1 MKIRNQ
7 ISLIVLPLIIVPL
20 VLTGIASSFAA
31 RNGITQVITDFLSF
45 KAEELHDYAASQWEL
60 LVDNDLES
68 NEEFVSVAQSAVA
81 SFAASLVRDDTERI
95 FALSSEGTIDF
106 STGEIDISENERDA
120 LLDLLTRGSTG
131 WHQIDIGGVSRVAQV
146 LPFEPFGWYLFIT
159 QMREVF
165 YNPVDQI
172 YLQTAVILSFF
183 LIVSVVLLVV
193 FTGHFTKPLR
203 NIAGAMKRIIT
214 TNDLSHK
221 VDIPYH
227 DETGDLGHSF
237 NLMTEELQNA
247 YDQMKVYALEKAVSQ
262 KKEEKIRHVFQK
274 YVPKDVIER
283 YLASPESMLVGE
295 DRLLAVLFS
304 DIREFT
310 SISERMEPGQIVES
324 LNRYFS
330 NMVNV
335 IMENGGIVDKYI
347 GDAIMA
353 FFGAPVRHEDDT
365 LKALES
371 GFQMLDAL
379 EKFNDDQVRR
389 GERQYRIGIG
399 INYGLVTV
407 GNIGSERKM
416 DYTVIGDIVNL
427 TSRLEGLTKVY
438 GENFLIS
445 ESMYR
450 KVIHKYPCRMID
462 RVAVKGKSVGMGIY
476 TPRRSITPEEERA
489 WKLHHAGLIYYYH
502 RRFDQALSYF
512 TKVLELLPED
522 PASELFSRRCEE
534 LIAKPPAEEWDG
546 IVHMTEK

>member
-7 ISLIVLPLIIVPL
+7 ISLIVLPLILVPL
-20 VLTGIASSFAA
+20 ILTGIASSFAA
-31 RNGITQVITDFLSF
+31 RNGITQIITEFLSF
-45 KAEELHDYAASQWEL
+45 KAEELQDYASSQWEL
-60 LVDNDLES
+60 LVENNLAS
-68 NEEFVSVAQSAVA
+68 NEEFVFVAQSAVA
-81 SFAASLVRDDTERI
+81 SFAGSLVRDDTERI
-95 FALSSEGTIDF
+95 FALSSEGTIGF
-106 STGEIDISENERDA
+106 STGGIDIADDEREA
-120 LLDLLTRGSTG
+120 LLSIITEGNTG
-131 WHQIDIGGVSRVAQV
+131 WHQIDIGGVPRVAQV
-146 LPFEPFGWYLFIT
+146 LEFEPFGWYLFVT

-172 YLQTAVILSFF
+172 YLQTALILSFF
-183 LIVSVVLLVV
+183 LIVSVVLLII
-193 FTGHFTKPLR
+193 FTGQFTKPLR
-203 NIAGAMKRIIT
+203 NIAGAMKRIIA
-214 TNDLSHK
+214 TNDLSQK

-227 DETGDLGHSF
+227 DETGDLGHAF

-274 YVPKDVIER
+274 YVPKDVIDR
-283 YLASPESMLVGE
+283 YLSSPESMLVGE

-310 SISERMEPGQIVES
+310 SISERMEPGEIVES

-330 NMVNV
+330 SMVNI
-335 IMENGGIVDKYI
+335 IMENSGIVDKYI

-371 GFQMLDAL
+371 GFQRLDAL
-379 EKFNDDQVRR
+379 DAFNEEQERR
-389 GERQYRIGIG
+389 GDRQYKIGIG

-450 KVIHKYPCRMID
+450 RVVHTYPCRMID

-476 TPRRSITPEEERA
+476 TPRRKVTPVEERA

-512 TKVLELLPED
+512 TRVRELLPED
-522 PASELFSRRCEE
+522 SASELFIRRCEE
-534 LIAKPPAEEWDG
+534 LKAKPPAAEWDG